1 MPDESLFYDAA
12 VLRVIRAICLKK
24 GIRNENDLEDA
35 IHGVVLACIEH
46 VRKTGKTPE
55 DVRAAIAIARPIAE
69 RRGSNEIRDRGRQGR
84 TNVGS
89 TDAADEHAR
98 EEGKRVDWVDRGR
111 LVAALKEKL
120 TDAQI
125 EALTDLAAGTSFAE
139 IAADTGRSEA
149 AERKSAERSREAGKQ
164 EISRRGYVI
173 TGGFAALLAGVLGF
187 VVGDLRAPVDSARG
201 RPHDAELAVEE
212 RRAAADACN
221 AQKWDACER
230 ALDEAAGLDPD
241 GERRIEVKALRA
253 AIAAAKPGK

>member
-1 MPDESLFYDAA
+1 MPDESLLYDAA
-12 VLRVIRAICLKK
+12 VLHVIRAICRKK
-24 GIRNENDLEDA
+24 GIRNENEEKDA
-35 IHGVVLACIEH
+35 IHNVVLACIEH
-46 VRKTGKTPE
+46 VRKTGKPPP
-55 DVRAAIAIARPIAE
+55 DVRAAIAIARPIAD
-69 RRGSNEIRDRGRQGR
+69 RRGSNEIRDRARRGR

-111 LVAALKEKL
+111 LVAALKETL
-120 TDAQI
+120 TPAQI
-125 EALTDLAAGTSFAE
+125 EALSDLAAGASYAE
-139 IAADTGRSEA
+139 MAADTGRSEA
-149 AERKSAERSREAGKQ
+149 AERKSAERSREAGKR

-187 VVGDLRAPVDSARG
+187 VVGDLRAPVVSTHGKPSDG
-201 RPHDAELAVEE
+201 ELAVGE

-230 ALDEAAGLDPD
+230 ALDEAAALDPD

-253 AIAAAKPGK
+253 AIAAGKQGK